1 MLKLTASSII
11 LDVPRSAVQEAK
23 ELAEASA
30 AKYQQLVDLKKA
42 PYHQNTVHSHFIG
55 KIGEI
60 GAAMAFE
67 QLKSLARAE
76 ITVDEVFRDSKRD
89 RECDIIINDLRV
101 EVKCW
106 KPYALDLY
114 GPCVSD
120 RQAVKLAKKADAVVY
135 CTFDERSGQFILH
148 GWNTMKDIEET
159 PAQLT
164 GPAGKPEK
172 QVLNRKMAMRLMSEL
187 PILSHQVA

>member
-1 MLKLTASSII
+1 MLKLTATQII
-11 LDVPRSAVQEAK
+11 LDIPKSAVREAK

-30 AKYQQLVDLKKA
+30 AKYQQLVELKKA

-67 QLKSLARAE
+67 QLKSLARASVN
-76 ITVDEVFRDSKRD
+76 VDEVFRDSSRD
-89 RECDIIINDLRV
+89 RECDIIINGLRV
-101 EVKCW
+101 EVKTW
-106 KPYALDLY
+106 KPYAYDLY
-114 GPCVSD
+114 GACVSD

-135 CTFDERSGQFILH
+135 CTFDERSGQFILQ
-148 GWNTMKDIEET
+148 GWNTMEDIENT

-172 QVLNRKMAMRLMSEL
+172 QVLNRKMTVRAMSEI
-187 PILSHQVA
+187 PILSHQAA